1 MWEGWAQMWPN
12 NPLPPLRWDRVKR
25 LNPHN
30 LKAKQPEIIALEF
43 AAIFVVISC
52 IDNSKPL

>member
-1 MWEGWAQMWPN
+1 MWPN
-12 NPLPPLRWDRVKR
+12 NPPPPLRWDRVKR